1 MLFCRRISLNV
12 LSELTMVKLQFRK
25 ELKLTMNKWVRTQPH
40 KNEMQCDRDDDSSTV
55 DWLIKN

>member
-25 ELKLTMNKWVRTQPH
+25 ELKLTMNKWVRTQPQ
-40 KNEMQCDRDDDSSTV
+40 KNEMQCDTDDDSSTV

>member
-25 ELKLTMNKWVRTQPH
+25 ELKLTMNKWVRTQPQ